1 MTIQEMKARKKELGY
16 SNVYLSRLSGVPLS
30 TVQKIFSGATSAP
43 RHATLLALQRV
54 LAEKTSFVYPLAG
67 SLSHPSMVCDP
78 HAAAAANNLPEPAPV
93 RYDRQG
99 TYTLDDYYALPEDQ
113 RVELIDGVL
122 YDMTSPTTI
131 HQLIGGYIYAKF
143 LAYVSE
149 KKGACIPFISPIDVQ
164 LDRDNRTM
172 VEPDVV
178 VVCNRD
184 MIIRRCI
191 YGAPDL
197 VIEVLSPSTRR
208 KDMIIKLNK
217 YLNAGVR
224 EYWLID
230 PDQEQITVF
239 DFEHDEFPIH
249 YTFDDTVPVRIWGG
263 QCLIDFRGV
272 RDYVAFIYDNEK
284 NI

>member
-54 LAEKTSFVYPLAG
+54 LAERTSFVYPLAG

-78 HAAAAANNLPEPAPV
+78 HAAAAANNLPESAPV

-131 HQLIGGYIYAKF
+131 HQLIGGYIHAKF